1 MVSQTQQLSETHSGR
16 VRMGRSDTKSLIQS
30 ILIMGGNNDF
40 SLAEIVED
48 GFEIREVIGSCIIE
62 SICNWIF
69 VSKSVR
75 KTSFFDYVCSSY

>member
-16 VRMGRSDTKSLIQS
+16 VRMSRSDTKCLIQS
-30 ILIMGGNNDF
+30 ILIMSGNNYF

-48 GFEIREVIGSCIIE
+48 GFEICEVIGSGIIE

-69 VSKSVR
+69 VS
-75 KTSFFDYVCSSY
+75 

>member
-48 GFEIREVIGSCIIE
+48 SLKIG
-62 SICNWIF
+62 
-69 VSKSVR
+69 
-75 KTSFFDYVCSSY
+75 